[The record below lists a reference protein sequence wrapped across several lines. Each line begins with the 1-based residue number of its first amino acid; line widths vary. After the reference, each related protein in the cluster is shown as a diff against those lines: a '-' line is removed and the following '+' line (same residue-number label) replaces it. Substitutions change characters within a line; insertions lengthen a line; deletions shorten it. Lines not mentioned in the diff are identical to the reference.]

1 MVEGWNGPLEKV
13 DRFRYQIP
21 RTYKREMRTDGLIF
35 IDEPL
40 LPLLRQDRAPEQVA
54 NVATMPGIVGQSMAM
69 PDIHWG
75 YGFPIGGG
83 GALGS
88 QGGVASPGGVAGDL
102 TTGARVKPT
111 DPR

>member
-40 LPLLRQDRAPEQVA
+40 LAMLRQDRAPEQVA

-69 PDIHWG
+69 PDIPWV
-75 YGFPIGGG
+75 YGVPIGGVDVCDFADG
-83 GALGS
+83 VVSVSGLGCDHDR
-88 QGGVASPGGVAGDL
+88 GVI
-102 TTGARVKPT
+102 
-111 DPR
+111 